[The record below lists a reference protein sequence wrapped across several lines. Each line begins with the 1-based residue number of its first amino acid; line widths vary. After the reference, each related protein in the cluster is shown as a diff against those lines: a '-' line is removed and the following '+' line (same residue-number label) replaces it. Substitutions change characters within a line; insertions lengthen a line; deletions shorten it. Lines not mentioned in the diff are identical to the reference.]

1 MPSRMPKE
9 VIKFFKRNG
18 KKAGLVAKQ
27 KGVDYRKLQKKS
39 VKKRLENKALRE
51 KELSTVALDK

>member
-1 MPSRMPKE
+1 MPKE